1 MVPSS
6 TVHFSCP
13 TSIQPLR
20 SWPLNSLTHC
30 SLGNFIFEFWAAASV
45 AMSAIESIKRIFYS
59 PNSRFELASSM
70 QHFSVGCLVLEPRHF
85 GEIEIAH
92 LHRGHNHIE
101 GLFTRRAHDRRQ
113 GLDVREQLDQVL
125 IEPKIL

>member
-70 QHFSVGCLVLEPRHF
+70 QHFSPDCLVLEACHVL
-85 GEIEIAH
+85 EMENAE
-92 LHRGHNHIE
+92 LHG
-101 GLFTRRAHDRRQ
+101 GDHDT
-113 GLDVREQLDQVL
+113 
-125 IEPKIL
+125 